1 MVRQDLELDRPMLDG
16 HALGELLDR
25 DPRAAWDRLVD
36 ECSDLILGV
45 IARYTRDV
53 DARMDAYLYV
63 LEELKADDFRRLRH
77 YGRGRGSAVPCSFT
91 TWLKLVVRNLYFD
104 WFRHEHGRKSLP
116 KEIQKLGPVE
126 QRAFKLVYWEG
137 YSAHEAYEVMR
148 SQADRLRYDDFIQ
161 KLARVEERMS
171 AINRA
176 KIRRDL
182 ERARGPLSLD
192 AEEDGPP
199 LEARVEA
206 RVPTPE
212 DDAALGERRRA
223 LWDLVTGLAP
233 EERLLVRLRFFEGLS
248 AKQIA
253 AKIGVKEP
261 MQIYRRIERV
271 CLELRRRAK
280 ASGAEILLREGD
292 PADLADAAD
301 FRSDPLGSP

>member
-1 MVRQDLELDRPMLDG
+1 MLDG

-25 DPRAAWDRLVD
+25 DPRAAWDRLVA

-63 LEELKADDFRRLRH
+63 LEELKADNFRRLRH
-77 YGRGRGSAVPCSFT
+77 YGRGIAVPPCSFA

-137 YSAHEAYEVMR
+137 YSAQEAYEV
-148 SQADRLRYDDFIQ
+148 LRGQVGHLRFGDFIQ
-161 KLARVEERMS
+161 KLVRVEERMS

-176 KIRRDL
+176 KIRRDF

-199 LEARVEA
+199 LEARVEV

-212 DDAALGERRRA
+212 DDAARAERRRA

-233 EERLLVRLRFFEGLS
+233 EERLLVRLRFFEGLT

-253 AKIGVKEP
+253 AKIGVKDP
-261 MQIYRRIERV
+261 MEIYRRVERV
-271 CLELRRRAK
+271 CLELRRRARS
-280 ASGAEILLREGD
+280 SGAEVLLREGD